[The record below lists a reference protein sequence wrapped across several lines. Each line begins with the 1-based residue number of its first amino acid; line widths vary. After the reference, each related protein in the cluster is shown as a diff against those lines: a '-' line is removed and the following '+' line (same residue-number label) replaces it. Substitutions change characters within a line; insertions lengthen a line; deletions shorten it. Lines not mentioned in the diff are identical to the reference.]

1 MEVAIRS
8 AVPADSLRAQFEK
21 ALSDVAPDATTT
33 DVKTIRQAVEDSFG
47 STTLTEDLLE
57 VFAGLALLIA
67 SVGLYGLLAFTVA
80 QRTQELGVRLAL
92 GASRGNVM
100 GLVLSRAVVLIAT
113 GLGVGCIAAWF
124 AVRVT
129 QSYLFGVKVHDVS
142 TFAVV
147 LLVLG
152 ISGLLAAYL
161 PARRASKIDP
171 MQALRAE

>member
-1 MEVAIRS
+1 
-8 AVPADSLRAQFEK
+8 
-21 ALSDVAPDATTT
+21 
-33 DVKTIRQAVEDSFG
+33 
-47 STTLTEDLLE
+47 
-57 VFAGLALLIA
+57 
-67 SVGLYGLLAFTVA
+67 
-80 QRTQELGVRLAL
+80 
-92 GASRGNVM
+92 M